1 MLCAGNG
8 LKGET
13 GEKKLVREAEKV
25 YGKQIHN
32 TAAATSSSSATDT
45 NTFSRSRDK
54 PVASANA
61 MNMIESFNKA
71 TCNMIPS
78 GII

>member
-13 GEKKLVREAEKV
+13 GDSKPVREAERM

-32 TAAATSSSSATDT
+32 TAATSSSSATHTD
-45 NTFSRSRDK
+45 NFSRCRDT
-54 PVASANA
+54 PVAATNA
-61 MNMIESFNKA
+61 MSMIESFNA
-71 TCNMIPS
+71 APRNMIPS
-78 GII
+78 GMCV